1 MKSYQKLMQII
12 EKFLLK
18 PENIDTFCNQYMDNF
33 YDLTDLLASEV
44 APLIHEIFDDINLIC
59 DSYEADIAI
68 REDDCYCI
76 DEKMLIKKVE
86 ALYVKLKQALQ

>member
-1 MKSYQKLMQII
+1 MKTYQKLMHII
-12 EKFLLK
+12 EKFLLN
-18 PENIDTFCNQYMDNF
+18 PENVDAFCNQYMNTF
-33 YDLTDLLASEV
+33 YDLTDLLAIEV
-44 APLIHEIFDDINLIC
+44 APLTHEIFDDINLIC

-86 ALYVKLKQALQ
+86 ALYLKLKQSL